1 MEKEEILNYLAE
13 KNILTKPV
21 DNARHYLDSMQER
34 YDNAMDRF
42 KYPIYFFGGLCIVPI
57 CNTFFFNNG
66 TLFDNFMF
74 LVIMLFFVAVFYGL
88 RVLFAKPSKAAYEEA
103 YSIFVRESNRPEYIA
118 GKEGFPA
125 KFYNYNDTYKLYFL
139 IKEGRAF
146 TLPEAYNLL
155 EVQKFHNSHL
165 QIQEQIRDYHQDI
178 ANSARVTAAS
188 SVATAYNTHN
198 INKQLGDVNKQLG
211 DVNKQ
216 LKNNYYN

>member
-1 MEKEEILNYLAE
+1 MEKEEMLNFLAE
-13 KNILTKPV
+13 KNILTEPV
-21 DNARHYLDSMQER
+21 DNARQNLNVKHAR
-34 YDNAMDRF
+34 YSRAMSRF
-42 KYPIYFFGGLCIVPI
+42 KYPIYFFGGLCLLPVIDI
-57 CNTFFFNNG
+57 ILFNNSTFFEN
-66 TLFDNFMF
+66 
-74 LVIMLFFVAVFYGL
+74 LVVLVVMLFFVAVFYGL
-88 RVLFAKPSKAAYEEA
+88 RVLFAKPSKVAYEEA

-165 QIQEQIRDYHQDI
+165 EIQEQIRDYHQDI

-216 LKNNYYN
+216 LENNYYN